1 MFEERDGFA
10 TEDSSGDSLKMVVQ
24 TDKFGNQQIFLM
36 TAKQVE
42 MMYGVKADKMQ
53 TESSL
58 RDSDDKEDDSCA
70 FGTGSRGT
78 GSYGTGSCKSQYSDS

>member
-1 MFEERDGFA
+1 MFEERDSFA

-58 RDSDDKEDDSCA
+58 RDSDDKEDDSFA
-70 FGTGSRGT
+70 I
-78 GSYGTGSCKSQYSDS
+78 GTGSCKSQYSDS